1 MKLSLSCRIAE
12 HSSRK
17 DVAAIPIGTLVQ
29 LAAEAGFVGLSM
41 RASAVSVDT
50 PRSQI
55 IKIRELLH
63 IHGLLASM
71 VMGNVPLATNSPE
84 APQTLRNITPHLNLA
99 ELLGA
104 KFVRVMIQHK
114 DDIPFAQRAADEA
127 KERSITL
134 AQQTH
139 WGTLAETVEGAIDL
153 MRQIARQNVGITF
166 EPANLLACG
175 DEYASNAIRRLAP
188 HIVNF
193 YFQNIRLDPNGAH
206 IFKTKT
212 QGHVSLSYVALD
224 DPSGIAIMPLIDTLH
239 EIGYGGWVSVHQPL
253 RDEQTVKDAIDE
265 AAKTFLPLVS

>member
-1 MKLSLSCRIAE
+1 MKLSLSCRITE
-12 HSSRK
+12 PSNRK
-17 DVAAIPIGTLVQ
+17 DVAAIPIGNLVQ

-50 PRSQI
+50 PHSQV
-55 IKIRELLH
+55 IKVRKLLDNH
-63 IHGLLASM
+63 DLLTSM
-71 VMGNVPLATNSPE
+71 VTGNVPLATNSSE
-84 APQTLRNITPHLNLA
+84 APETLRNITPHLNLA

-104 KFVRVMIQHK
+104 KLVRVMIQRK
-114 DDIPFAQRAADEA
+114 DDIPFAKRAADEA

-139 WGTLAETVEGAIDL
+139 WGTLAETIESAIEL
-153 MRQIARQNVGITF
+153 MRQIARKNVGITF

-175 DEYASNAIRRLAP
+175 DDYTSNAIRRLAP

-193 YFQNIRLDPNGAH
+193 YFQNIRLDPNGTH
-206 IFKTKT
+206 VFKTLT

-224 DPSGIAIMPLIDTLH
+224 DPTGIAIMPLIDALH
-239 EIGYGGWVSVHQPL
+239 EIGYGGWISIHQPL
-253 RDEQTVKDAIDE
+253 RDEQTVEDAIDE